1 MIRLKLFN
9 IGKKR
14 DSHMEENFKTVFHEL
29 MYKFKKPWTEL
40 SFILYFI
47 LVIVL
52 FGGLGV
58 ILFFFQE
65 PIDKSNTYLCTS
77 QNLLTY
83 SIALLVPAF
92 VSMLAQGLP
101 NSKKKLSLII
111 ISVTVLVI
119 EGFVVCWCYFSGA
132 LLASIISTLL
142 AWFFWVVVN
151 YDNIYLKDET
161 YDNSVRKGASK
172 LSKNW

>member
-1 MIRLKLFN
+1 
-9 IGKKR
+9 
-14 DSHMEENFKTVFHEL
+14 METYKSIFHEL
-29 MYKFKKPWTEL
+29 AHKFKRPWTEL
-40 SFILYFI
+40 SFVLYFL

-58 ILFFFQE
+58 ILFFFQPQSE
-65 PIDKSNTYLCTS
+65 NNVYLNTS

-92 VSMLAQGLP
+92 VTMLAQYLP
-101 NSKKKLSLII
+101 SSRKKLSLII
-111 ISVTVLVI
+111 IIVSVLVI
-119 EGFVVCWCYFSGA
+119 EGFMVCWCYFSGA
-132 LLASIISTLL
+132 LCAAIISTLL

-151 YDNIYLKDET
+151 CDNIYLKDET
-161 YDNSVRKGASK
+161 YDNNIREGASK

>member
-1 MIRLKLFN
+1 
-9 IGKKR
+9 
-14 DSHMEENFKTVFHEL
+14 MEENFKTVFHEL

-161 YDNSVRKGASK
+161 YDNSVRKGA
-172 LSKNW
+172 

>member
-1 MIRLKLFN
+1 
-9 IGKKR
+9 
-14 DSHMEENFKTVFHEL
+14 MEENFKTVFHEL

-40 SFILYFI
+40 SFIPYFI

>member
-1 MIRLKLFN
+1 MICLKLFN

>member
-1 MIRLKLFN
+1 
-9 IGKKR
+9 
-14 DSHMEENFKTVFHEL
+14 MEENFKTVFHEL

>member
-1 MIRLKLFN
+1 
-9 IGKKR
+9 
-14 DSHMEENFKTVFHEL
+14 MEENFKTVFHEL

-47 LVIVL
+47 LIIVL

>member
-1 MIRLKLFN
+1 
-9 IGKKR
+9 
-14 DSHMEENFKTVFHEL
+14 MEENFKTVFHEL

-161 YDNSVRKGASK
+161 YDKSVRKGATK

>member
-1 MIRLKLFN
+1 MKLFN
-9 IGKKR
+9 IGKKI
-14 DSHMEENFKTVFHEL
+14 DNLMEEDFKTIFHEL
-29 MYKFKKPWTEL
+29 IYKFKKPWTEL
-40 SFILYFI
+40 SFVLYFTI
-47 LVIVL
+47 VIVL

-101 NSKKKLSLII
+101 RSKKKLSLII
-111 ISVTVLVI
+111 ISVAVLVL
-119 EGFVVCWCYFSGA
+119 EGFMVCWCYFSGA

-142 AWFFWVVVN
+142 AWFFWIVVN
-151 YDNIYLKDET
+151 CDNIYLKDET
-161 YDNSVRKGASK
+161 YDNSIRKGASK

>member
-1 MIRLKLFN
+1 
-9 IGKKR
+9 
-14 DSHMEENFKTVFHEL
+14 MEENFKTVFHEL

-172 LSKNW
+172 KKKNW